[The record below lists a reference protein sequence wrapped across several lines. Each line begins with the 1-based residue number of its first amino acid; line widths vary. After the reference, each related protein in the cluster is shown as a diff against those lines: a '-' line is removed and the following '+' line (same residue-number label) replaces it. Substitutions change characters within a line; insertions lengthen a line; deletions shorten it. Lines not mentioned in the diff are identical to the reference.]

1 MKVFV
6 MGLIAAILS
15 IGILS
20 GCTDEK
26 NAYRVLSANGFT
38 DIKMT
43 GYSWLSC
50 SKNDTFSTGFTAK
63 GPTGIPVKG
72 AVCSGIL
79 FKNSTIRFE

>member
-6 MGLIAAILS
+6 MGLIAAVLS
-15 IGILS
+15 IGILT

-38 DIKMT
+38 DIQMT
-43 GYSWLSC
+43 GYAWLSC
-50 SKNDTFSTGFTAK
+50 SDKDTFSTGFTAK

-72 AVCSGIL
+72 AVCSGMF

>member
-15 IGILS
+15 ISLLS
-20 GCTDEK
+20 FCTDE
-26 NAYRVLSANGFT
+26 AGAERILTANGFT
-38 DIKMT
+38 EIQFT

-50 SKNDTFSTGFTAK
+50 SDDTFSTGFIAK
-63 GPTGIPVKG
+63 GPTGLPVKG
-72 AVCSGIL
+72 AVCSGMF

>member
-20 GCTDEK
+20 SCTDETGAERILK
-26 NAYRVLSANGFT
+26 ANGFSE
-38 DIKMT
+38 IEFT
-43 GYSWLSC
+43 GYAWLNC
-50 SKNDTFSTGFTAK
+50 DKDAFSTGFTAK

-72 AVCSGIL
+72 DVCSGMF

>member
-6 MGLIAAILS
+6 MGLIAAVLS

-20 GCTDEK
+20 GCTDEAAAERILK
-26 NAYRVLSANGFT
+26 ANGFT
-38 DIKMT
+38 EIQFT
-43 GYSWLSC
+43 GYDWLAC
-50 SKNDTFSTGFTAK
+50 SSKDTFSTGFTAK

-72 AVCSGIL
+72 AVCSGML

>member
-15 IGILS
+15 IAILA

-26 NAYRVLSANGFT
+26 NAYRVLTANGFT
-38 DIKMT
+38 DIQMT
-43 GYSWLSC
+43 GYAWLAC
-50 SKNDTFSTGFTAK
+50 SDKDTFSTGFTAK

-72 AVCSGIL
+72 AVCSGML

>member
-1 MKVFV
+1 MKVIV
-6 MGLIAAILS
+6 IGLIAAVLS

-20 GCTDEK
+20 GCTDEAGAERILK
-26 NAYRVLSANGFT
+26 ANGFT
-38 DIKMT
+38 EIQFT

-50 SKNDTFSTGFTAK
+50 SDKDTYSTGFIAK

-72 AVCSGIL
+72 AVCSGML

>member
-1 MKVFV
+1 MKVIV
-6 MGLIAAILS
+6 MGLIAAVLS

-38 DIKMT
+38 DIQMT

-50 SKNDTFSTGFTAK
+50 SDKDTFSTGFIAK

-72 AVCSGIL
+72 SVCSGLL